1 MIDLK
6 FMTYLNSFFNI
17 RFVKPF
23 LVIVLLNLMAVSS
36 LNIYIDSKLPDEEK
50 IRDIELQV
58 PLKIYTSDY
67 KLIGEFG
74 EKRRTALE
82 FKNIPIHYI
91 NAVLAAEDDAFFEHS
106 GVSYSGLIRSVYR
119 LLTSGRI
126 QGGGS
131 TITMQVA
138 GNYLTSRDIS
148 LFRKIKDIFLAYR
161 LERAY
166 SKEEIFEFYVN
177 RIFFGNRAYG
187 IAAAS
192 EVYYGKSL
200 DQLNL
205 AQWAMIAALPKAP
218 SSINP
223 LVNPKRALVRRNWI
237 LNRMLDLKF
246 IHIEQFN
253 LAIEAPLTASYHGL
267 VSEVEAP
274 YVSETIRR
282 FMIQQ
287 YGLDAY
293 TEGYQVY
300 TSIDSSMQ
308 KAANS
313 SLSKGLQEYDRRHGF
328 RKPQNLLALF
338 PENFRN
344 MNLDE
349 QLQFIAQEYDRD
361 EEDKFDESSLV
372 SVTNFL
378 QEFTE
383 TKSRFPGVVLNINE
397 ELKVMLKN
405 GDVVSIPWSERMD
418 WARPFINENRR
429 GAKPKR
435 YKDILTFGDL
445 VWIQKEK
452 VTDELFLTQI
462 PDVQGS
468 LVSIDPNH
476 GSVKAL
482 VGGYDFFLSKFNRA
496 EQSSPLLGSN
506 FKPFLY
512 AGAFSGGF
520 TASTLINDAPI
531 IFEDEALEEKWRPRN
546 ASGRFYGPTRLR
558 EGLLQSR
565 NLVSVRLLRE
575 LGIEKAIQYSQ
586 KFGFEE
592 SRLPADLSL
601 SLGTAS
607 LSPLKNAAAY
617 SVFANGGKAVEP
629 YFIEKITDRSGN
641 VVFER
646 EQKDLKQ
653 VIDPRIAFLI
663 TDILQEASVR
673 GTARRVSELQRSDF
687 AGKTGTTNDAE
698 STWFTGYNSS
708 LVTTVWVGFDQPRSL
723 GNREFGSSVALPIWL
738 SFIEKIVDK
747 IPVKNILP
755 PKGLSIIKIDK
766 STGQRA
772 DEETKN
778 PIFEYYLE
786 EYTPD

>member
-1 MIDLK
+1 MNFLN
-6 FMTYLNSFFNI
+6 YLLNI
-17 RFVKPF
+17 RFAKP
-23 LVIVLLNLMAVSS
+23 LLAMVLLLLMALSS

-50 IRDIELQV
+50 IRNIELQV
-58 PLKIYTSDY
+58 PLKIYTADL

-74 EKRRTALE
+74 EKRRTALQ
-82 FKNIPIHYI
+82 FKNIPKHYI

-119 LLTSGRI
+119 LITSGRI

-138 GNYLTSRDIS
+138 GNYLTSRDVS

-166 SKEEIFEFYVN
+166 TKEEIFEFYVN

-192 EVYYGKSL
+192 EVYYGKPL
-200 DQLNL
+200 NELNL

-223 LVNPKRALVRRNWI
+223 LVNPRRAVLRRNWI
-237 LNRMLDLKF
+237 LKRMLDLNF

-253 LAIEAPLTASYHGL
+253 LAIEAPLTSTYHGL
-267 VSEVEAP
+267 VSEAEAP

-287 YGLDAY
+287 YGLGAY
-293 TEGYQVY
+293 REGYEVY
-300 TSIDSSMQ
+300 TSINSTMQ

-313 SLSKGLQEYDRRHGF
+313 SVTEGLEEYDRRHGF
-328 RKPQNLLALF
+328 RKPENLNDLF
-338 PENFRN
+338 PKEFPTKNI
-344 MNLDE
+344 DA
-349 QLQFIAQEYDRD
+349 QLNFIAQELERD
-361 EEDKFDESSLV
+361 NEETIDQSSLDR
-372 SVTNFL
+372 VTNFL

-383 TKSRFPGVVLNINE
+383 TNNRFPGVVLNTDNG
-397 ELKVMLKN
+397 LKVLVKN
-405 GDVVSIPWSERMD
+405 GDVISIPWSERVD

-429 GAKPKR
+429 GAKPKN
-435 YKDILTFGDL
+435 YKDLLSFGDL
-445 VWIQKEK
+445 VWIQEEK
-452 VTDELFLTQI
+452 VTGELFLTQI
-462 PDVQGS
+462 PDLQGS
-468 LVSIDPNH
+468 LVSIDPNN
-476 GSVKAL
+476 GSIKAL

-512 AGAFSGGF
+512 ASAFSEGF
-520 TASTLINDAPI
+520 TASTLVNDAPI
-531 IFEDEALEEKWRPRN
+531 IFEDEALEDKWRPRN
-546 ASGRFYGPTRLR
+546 ASGKFYGPTRLR

-565 NLVSVRLLRE
+565 NLVSVRLLRD
-575 LGIEKAIQYSQ
+575 LGVEKAISYAQ
-586 KFGFEE
+586 KFGFDK
-592 SRLPADLSL
+592 SRLPPDLSL

-607 LSPLKNAAAY
+607 LSPLMNAAAY
-617 SVFANGGKAVEP
+617 SVFANGGRAVEP
-629 YFIEKITDRSGN
+629 YFIEKIIDRNGD
-641 VVFER
+641 VVFQR
-646 EQKDLKQ
+646 EKKDLQQ

-663 TDILQEASVR
+663 TDILQEASTR
-673 GTARRVSELQRSDF
+673 GTARKVSELKRRDF

-698 STWFTGYNSS
+698 STWFTGYNNS
-708 LVTTVWVGFDQPRSL
+708 LVTTVWAGFDQPRSL

-738 SFIEKIVDK
+738 SFSKEIIDQ
-747 IPVKNILP
+747 IPINNTLP
-755 PKGLSIIKIDK
+755 PEGLSIIKIDK
-766 STGQRA
+766 STGKRA
-772 DEETKN
+772 NKDTKN
-778 PIFEYYLE
+778 SIFEYFLE

>member
-1 MIDLK
+1 
-6 FMTYLNSFFNI
+6 MTFFYYLLNI
-17 RFVKPF
+17 RFIRP
-23 LVIVLLNLMAVSS
+23 LLAMVLLLLMLVSS
-36 LNIYIDSKLPDEEK
+36 LNIYIDSKLPDEKE

-58 PLKIYTSDY
+58 PLKIYTADL

-74 EKRRTALE
+74 EKRRTALQ
-82 FKNIPIHYI
+82 FKNIPSHYI

-138 GNYLTSRDIS
+138 GNYLTSRDVS

-161 LERAY
+161 LERVY

-200 DQLNL
+200 NQLNL

-223 LVNPKRALVRRNWI
+223 LVNPRRALIRRNWI
-237 LNRMLDLKF
+237 LNRMLDLNF
-246 IHIEQFN
+246 IHVEQFK
-253 LAIEAPLTASYHGL
+253 LAIEAPLTATYHGL

-274 YVSETIRR
+274 YISETIRR

-287 YGLDAY
+287 YGLGAY
-293 TEGYQVY
+293 KEGYEVY
-300 TSIDSSMQ
+300 TSVDSSMQ
-308 KAANS
+308 KAAN
-313 SLSKGLQEYDRRHGF
+313 LSIAEGLEEYDRRHGF
-328 RKPQNLLALF
+328 RKPENLKDLF
-338 PENFRN
+338 PEEFSA
-344 MNLDE
+344 MSFDA
-349 QLQFIAQEYDRD
+349 QLNFIAQELERDDGEIDDHSNLDR
-361 EEDKFDESSLV
+361 
-372 SVTNFL
+372 VTNFL

-383 TKSRFPGVVLNINE
+383 TNNRFPGVVLNTDNG
-397 ELKVMLKN
+397 LKVLTKK
-405 GDVVSIPWSERMD
+405 GDVISIPWTDRMD

-429 GAKPKR
+429 GAKPKS
-435 YKDILTFGDL
+435 YKDLLLYGDL
-445 VWIQKEK
+445 VWIQREK
-452 VTDELFLTQI
+452 VTGEFFLTQI
-462 PDVQGS
+462 PDLQGS
-468 LVSIDPNH
+468 LVSIDPNN
-476 GSVKAL
+476 GSIKAL

-512 AGAFSGGF
+512 ASAFSEGF

-546 ASGRFYGPTRLR
+546 ASGKFYGPTRLR

-565 NLVSVRLLRE
+565 NLVSVRLLRD
-575 LGIEKAIQYSQ
+575 LGVGKAISYAQ
-586 KFGFEE
+586 KFGFEKA
-592 SRLPADLSL
+592 RLPSDLSL

-607 LSPLKNAAAY
+607 LSPLKNASAY

-629 YFIEKITDRSGN
+629 YFIEKILDRSGN
-641 VVFER
+641 IIFQR
-646 EQKDLKQ
+646 EKKDLQQ
-653 VIDPRIAFLI
+653 VIDPRVAFLI
-663 TDILQEASVR
+663 NDILQEAAVR
-673 GTARRVSELQRSDF
+673 GTARKVSELKRRDF

-698 STWFTGYNSS
+698 STWFTGYNNS
-708 LVTTVWVGFDQPRSL
+708 LVTTVWAGFDQPRSL
-723 GNREFGSSVALPIWL
+723 GSREFGSSVALPIWL
-738 SFIEKIVDK
+738 SFTKEIIDQM
-747 IPVKNILP
+747 PLTTSLP
-755 PKGLSIIKIDK
+755 PEGLSVIKIDK
-766 STGQRA
+766 STGKRA
-772 DEETKN
+772 DIDTKS
-778 PIFEYYLE
+778 PIFEYFLE
-786 EYTPD
+786 ENPPN

>member
-1 MIDLK
+1 
-6 FMTYLNSFFNI
+6 MTYLNFLLNI
-17 RFVKPF
+17 RFIKPV
-23 LVIVLLNLMAVSS
+23 LATILLLMMVISS

-58 PLKIYTSDY
+58 PLKIYTSDL

-74 EKRRTALE
+74 EKRRTALKFE
-82 FKNIPIHYI
+82 NIPQHYI
-91 NAVLAAEDDAFFEHS
+91 NAVLAAEDDSFFEHS
-106 GVSYSGLIRSVYR
+106 GVSYSGLVRSFYR
-119 LLTSGRI
+119 LLISGRI

-138 GNYLTSRDIS
+138 GNYLTSRDVS

-166 SKEEIFEFYVN
+166 SKKEIFEFYVN

-200 DQLNL
+200 NELNL

-223 LVNPKRALVRRNWI
+223 IVNPNRAKLRRDWI
-237 LNRMLDLKF
+237 LKRMLDLIL

-253 LAIEAPLTASYHGL
+253 LALEAPITATYHGL

-274 YVSETIRR
+274 YVSEAIRR
-282 FMIQQ
+282 LMIQE
-287 YGLDAY
+287 YGLGAY
-293 TEGYQVY
+293 REGYEVY

-308 KAANS
+308 KAAN
-313 SLSKGLQEYDRRHGF
+313 LSISDGLEEYDRRHGF
-328 RKPQNLLALF
+328 RKPKNLNNLF
-338 PENFRN
+338 PSEFTEMTLEGQLNYITQELKRDN
-344 MNLDE
+344 DE
-349 QLQFIAQEYDRD
+349 IF
-361 EEDKFDESSLV
+361 ESSLDKV
-372 SVTNFL
+372 SEFL

-383 TKSRFPGVVLNINE
+383 TRNRFPGVVLNTDST
-397 ELKVMLKN
+397 LQVLVKN
-405 GDVVSIPWSERMD
+405 GDVVSVPWSERMD

-429 GAKPKR
+429 GAKPKG
-435 YKDILTFGDL
+435 YKDILLFGDL

-452 VTDELFLTQI
+452 VTGELFLTQI

-468 LVSIDPNH
+468 LVSIDPNN
-476 GSVKAL
+476 GSIKAL

-512 AGAFSGGF
+512 ASAFSEGYK
-520 TASTLINDAPI
+520 ASTLINDAPI

-546 ASGRFYGPTRLR
+546 ASGKFYGPTRLR

-565 NLVSVRLLRE
+565 NLVSVRLLRD
-575 LGIEKAIQYSQ
+575 LGIEKAISYAQR
-586 KFGFEE
+586 FGFDK

-617 SVFANGGKAVEP
+617 SVFANGGKAIDP
-629 YFIEKITDRSGN
+629 YFIEKIIDRNGN
-641 VVFER
+641 IIF
-646 EQKDLKQ
+646 QKNHMDLQQ
-653 VIDPRIAFLI
+653 VIDPRVAFLI
-663 TDILQEASVR
+663 TDILKEAAIR
-673 GTARRVSELQRSDF
+673 GTARRVSEIQRRDF

-698 STWFTGYNSS
+698 STWFTGYNNS
-708 LVTTVWVGFDQPRSL
+708 LVTSVWVGFDQPRSL

-738 SFIEKIVDK
+738 SFIKEIIDK
-747 IPVKNILP
+747 IPISNTVP
-755 PKGLSIIKIDK
+755 PEGLSIIKIDK
-766 STGQRA
+766 STGKRTGI
-772 DEETKN
+772 ETKN
-778 PIFEYYLE
+778 QIFEYYLE
-786 EYTPD
+786 EHTPD